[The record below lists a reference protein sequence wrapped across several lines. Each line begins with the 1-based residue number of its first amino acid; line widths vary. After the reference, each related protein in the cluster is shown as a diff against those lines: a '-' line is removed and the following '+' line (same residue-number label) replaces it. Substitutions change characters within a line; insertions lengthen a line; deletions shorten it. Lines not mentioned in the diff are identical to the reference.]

1 MKPIARI
8 YLAAAL
14 TIIGT
19 FAAEAQAAGPTD
31 IHACGTI
38 TAPGS
43 YVLTRNLTTT
53 GNCLR
58 VSANNVT
65 IDFDGFVITGDGTGD
80 GVAVDA
86 TSVTLRNGT
95 ITKFIAGIALT
106 SFSLLDVT
114 GNVVER
120 MRVSDNLAFGIG
132 GGSAVVRDSVFTGNG
147 NTAIALNDGSIVT
160 GNRVV
165 GNKGG
170 IAIQRGS
177 RAEGNVILSNALSG
191 LVVDCPSLVLGN
203 TSVDNS
209 LNLFLLDTGCTVDHN
224 VAP

>member
-1 MKPIARI
+1 MVRLNSGPSGIR
-8 YLAAAL
+8 AA
-14 TIIGT
+14 
-19 FAAEAQAAGPTD
+19 
-31 IHACGTI
+31 H
-38 TAPGS
+38 
-43 YVLTRNLTTT
+43 
-53 GNCLR
+53 
-58 VSANNVT
+58 
-65 IDFDGFVITGDGTGD
+65 
-80 GVAVDA
+80 
-86 TSVTLRNGT
+86 
-95 ITKFIAGIALT
+95 
-106 SFSLLDVT
+106 
-114 GNVVER
+114 
-120 MRVSDNLAFGIG
+120 
-132 GGSAVVRDSVFTGNG
+132 FTGTG